1 MVSPITYLFL
11 ENIEFQIYLIFFHR
25 KTYVDD
31 ILVRPGPCNLPIIDG
46 QVFTNQ
52 QFLKE
57 FAYEKPFV
65 LRDATDNKVSTQLLI
80 EYLLMLSQY
89 LIRSFLVRQNYHSY
103 SFCSFSELCADESKS
118 LETGATQL

>member
-1 MVSPITYLFL
+1 MVSTITWLFV
-11 ENIEFQIYLIFFHR
+11 ENIEFPIYLLSFHR

-46 QVFTNQ
+46 QVFNNQ

-65 LRDATDNKVSTQLLI
+65 LRDATDNKVSTKLAI
-80 EYLLMLSQY
+80 
-89 LIRSFLVRQNYHSY
+89 N
-103 SFCSFSELCADESKS
+103 
-118 LETGATQL
+118 

>member
-1 MVSPITYLFL
+1 M
-11 ENIEFQIYLIFFHR
+11 
-25 KTYVDD
+25 DD

-65 LRDATDNKVSTQLLI
+65 LRDATDNKVSTKLAI
-80 EYLLMLSQY
+80 
-89 LIRSFLVRQNYHSY
+89 N
-103 SFCSFSELCADESKS
+103 
-118 LETGATQL
+118 

>member
-1 MVSPITYLFL
+1 M
-11 ENIEFQIYLIFFHR
+11 
-25 KTYVDD
+25 DD
-31 ILVRPGPCNLPIIDG
+31 ILVHPGPCNLPIIDG

-65 LRDATDNKVSTQLLI
+65 LRDATDNKVSILHINQKFWRHKI
-80 EYLLMLSQY
+80 
-89 LIRSFLVRQNYHSY
+89 HSY
-103 SFCSFSELCADESKS
+103 SFCSFSELCVDESKS